1 MRSEKRRDPR
11 FDVEQKLWCEGQDNM
26 EARNMSRSGMFIM
39 TDQPR
44 EVGEEITISF
54 DGDDGGTIEVKAEVM
69 RKVNA
74 KPGDKAGL
82 GLRIVGFG
90 QGEDAYDRFVQKQL
104 EEQGL
109 DGDGGSKKSG

>member
-1 MRSEKRRDPR
+1 MSSEKRRDPR
-11 FDVEQKLWCEGQDNM
+11 FDVEQKLWCEGQNNM

-54 DGDDGGTIEVKAEVM
+54 DGDDGTIEVKAEVM
-69 RKVNA
+69 RKVDA

-90 QGEDAYDRFVQKQL
+90 QGEDAYDRFVKKQL
-104 EEQGL
+104 QEQGI
-109 DGDGGSKKSG
+109 GDGVSKKWNG